1 MPSILVFG
9 ELVLGKRVV
18 ESGAM
23 TPIDKDLPT
32 PQQKS
37 HQGCLEDQGRL
48 PGKEASGWF
57 LKACVIPAAGSG
69 QCSMPHTVCGLCPA
83 RGHVVKEADESK
95 IQPHPPARKMEH
107 HFLPVLSKALGRP
120 VAAQTVT
127 VN

>member
-18 ESGAM
+18 ESGAV
-23 TPIDKDLPT
+23 TQIGKDLPT
-32 PQQKS
+32 PQQN
-37 HQGCLEDQGRL
+37 HQGCLEEQGGL
-48 PGKEASGWF
+48 PGEKAAGWF

-69 QCSMPHTVCGLCPA
+69 QCSMPRTVCGLCPA
-83 RGHVVKEADESK
+83 RGHAVKEADESE
-95 IQPHPPARKMEH
+95 IQPHPPTKRMER

-120 VAAQTVT
+120 VAAWTVT